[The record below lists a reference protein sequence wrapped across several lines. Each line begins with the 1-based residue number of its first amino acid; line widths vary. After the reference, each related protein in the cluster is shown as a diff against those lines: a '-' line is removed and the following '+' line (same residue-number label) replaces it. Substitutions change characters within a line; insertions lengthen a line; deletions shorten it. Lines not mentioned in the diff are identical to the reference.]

1 MHFVAK
7 KLFLPMLAL
16 MLAGC
21 STTYV
26 PISWGQGDL
35 VKKLSREDPF
45 LSLLFDRYDPQR
57 STLSVSGASFDE
69 VMMPSEVKFHLGA
82 YRRDSKLIYRN
93 LYQQYSRD
101 QLCSLMLHELSH
113 HIWYFG
119 MKQEQRDAWRAHMAA
134 NPTALQAIVRG
145 TYRPGSDFDTE
156 DFAFTVEHS
165 RPVDL
170 DKLAELKIITPGE
183 RDALMA
189 LRFPGKAQAA
199 AAGTAVRNAGPD
211 RPAPV
216 QLQAKEHLER
226 HENN

>member
-1 MHFVAK
+1 MYPVFK
-7 KLFLPMLAL
+7 KLSLLLLAL
-16 MLAGC
+16 MLTGC

-35 VKKLSREDPF
+35 AKKLSHEDPF
-45 LSLLFDRYDPQR
+45 LRLLFDRYDPQR

-69 VMMPSEVKFHLGA
+69 VMMPSEVKYHLGA

-93 LYQQYSRD
+93 LYQEYSRD

-113 HIWYFG
+113 HIWYYG

-134 NPTALQAIVRG
+134 HPTALQQIVRS
-145 TYRPGSDFDTE
+145 TYRAGSDFDTE
-156 DFAFTVEHS
+156 DFAFTVEHA

-170 DKLAELKIITPGE
+170 DELAALKIITPDD

-189 LRFPGKAQAA
+189 LRFPAKAAA
-199 AAGTAVRNAGPD
+199 AAGKATSSAGND
-211 RPAPV
+211 HPAPT

-226 HENN
+226 HEDN

>member
-1 MHFVAK
+1 MHPVLK
-7 KLFLPMLAL
+7 KLSLLLLAL

-35 VKKLSREDPF
+35 AKKLSREDPF
-45 LSLLFDRYDPQR
+45 LRLLFDRYDPQR

-69 VMMPSEVKFHLGA
+69 VMMPSEVKYHLGA

-93 LYQQYSRD
+93 LYQEYTRD
-101 QLCSLMLHELSH
+101 QLCSLMLHEFSH

-134 NPTALQAIVRG
+134 HPTALQAIVRS

-156 DFAFTVEHS
+156 DFAFTVEHA

-170 DKLAELKIITPGE
+170 DELATLKIITPE
-183 RDALMA
+183 DRDALMA
-189 LRFPGKAQAA
+189 LRFPGKAPATAGQADRST
-199 AAGTAVRNAGPD
+199 GTGH
-211 RPAPV
+211 PAPT

-226 HENN
+226 HEDN